1 MTRNLLPRRA
11 FTLIELLVVIAIIAI
26 LIGLLLPAVQK
37 VREAAA
43 RMTCANNQKQI
54 ALAVHNYESA
64 YNALPPVNYV
74 RLLPSS
80 RPVVGSAH
88 FALLPFLEQDNVFR
102 RYDANIPTTVTDGRG
117 YLGARFVPLK
127 VFQCPTD
134 PTHQNGMTPV
144 GGYRTPLVPDD
155 NLTTPIATCN
165 YSYNLALFGAGTAYD
180 DRPLSQRDTP
190 DTYPSGKP
198 CGYKIATIP
207 DGSSNTIALVEQAAY
222 YPFAYLQAPGYD
234 PTQPSNEFQAI
245 TSWPYPAYF
254 NTYGPHYPNPDF
266 LDASAGAGVFG
277 MYPAP
282 QIGSTPR
289 EVNPDTCQ
297 SFHPGTMT
305 VAMMDGSVRNVAASI
320 SLATWRRAI
329 NPADGLPLGSDW

>member
-1 MTRNLLPRRA
+1 MLTFHRRCA

-43 RMTCANNQKQI
+43 RMSCSNNHKQI
-54 ALAVHNYESA
+54 ILAIHNYESA

-74 RLLPSS
+74 RTLPSG
-80 RPVVGSAH
+80 RRIVGSAH
-88 FALLPFLEQDNVFR
+88 YALLPFLEQDNVLR
-102 RYDANIPTTVTDGRG
+102 RYDADIPTTPTDGRG

-127 VFQCPTD
+127 VFQCPSD
-134 PTHQNGMTPV
+134 PTHQNGMSPV
-144 GGYRTPLVPDD
+144 AGYRTPLVSED
-155 NLTTPIATCN
+155 NLNAPIATCN

-180 DRPLSQRDTP
+180 DRPLAQRDIP
-190 DTYPSGKP
+190 ETYPSGKP
-198 CGYKIATIP
+198 CGYRIATVS
-207 DGSSNTIALVEQAAY
+207 DGASNTIGLVEQAAY
-222 YPFAYLQAPGYD
+222 YPYAYLQAPGYD
-234 PTQPSNEFQAI
+234 PNQPSNEFQAI

-282 QIGSTPR
+282 QIGATIR

-297 SFHPGTMT
+297 SFHPGTMV
-305 VAMMDGSVRNVAASI
+305 VALMDGSVRYVAATI

-329 NPADGLPLGSDW
+329 NPADGMALGPDW